1 MLALVCAF
9 SFVSCGGDD
18 DNGPDVSGKKDYYIN
33 VSVTC
38 PGWDR
43 NDVDEFETE
52 LRREF
57 LGMELKGYRFEDAK
71 EVFDE
76 LVDDLQYEFDDYYV
90 EGGGPLTMTFEL
102 KLSESGDVV
111 STRTVVVEAEK

>member
-9 SFVSCGGDD
+9 SFVSCSSDD
-18 DNGPDVSGKKDYYIN
+18 DNGPDVSGKKDYYIS

-71 EVFDE
+71 ELFNE

-90 EGGGPLTMTFEL
+90 EDGGPLTMTFEL

-111 STRTVVVEAEK
+111 CTRTVVVEAEK